1 VNKGRVQ
8 IEQRVAELR
17 DDIPLS
23 KFLPNACTLIG
34 LCCGAT
40 AIRFAL
46 SGNWEAA
53 VIAIVLAAVFDMLDG
68 RLARLFGAD
77 SAFGA
82 QLDSLADL
90 VSFGIAPSV
99 VVYTWTLNQG
109 GGAGWAAVLI
119 FCACCAIRLAR
130 FNIESVAEHDDE
142 NPQESPTTA
151 HPYFAG
157 MPTPAAA
164 CLILLP
170 LLLSFQS
177 GLGFFRDPLISGGM
191 IALTSTLMVSRVPT
205 LSVKHLKITR
215 QFRAPAMGMIA
226 LVLASA
232 VMWPWATMAACLI
245 VYLAYVPV
253 GAFTLGERKS
263 KSA

>member
-1 VNKGRVQ
+1 VNKSRAN
-8 IEQRVAELR
+8 IEQRVAEFS
-17 DDIPLS
+17 DGVPFG

-46 SGNWEAA
+46 SGNWQAA
-53 VIAIVLAAVFDMLDG
+53 VIAIICAAIFDMLDG

-77 SAFGA
+77 SEFGA

-99 VVYTWTLNQG
+99 IVYTWTLNQG

-130 FNIESVAEHDDE
+130 FNVEAAGHDDDE
-142 NPQESPTTA
+142 EDPTPA
-151 HPYFAG
+151 HPYFTG

-177 GLGFFRDPLISGGM
+177 GLGYFRDPLISGAM
-191 IALTSTLMVSRVPT
+191 IAMTSALMVSRVPT

-215 QFRAPAMGMIA
+215 QFRAPVMGMIA
-226 LVLASA
+226 LVLGSA
-232 VMWPWATMAACLI
+232 VVWPWATMAACLI
-245 VYLAYVPV
+245 VYLAYIPV
-253 GAFTLGERKS
+253 GAFTLGERHS
-263 KSA
+263 KDA

>member
-1 VNKGRVQ
+1 VNKGRAN
-8 IEQRVAELR
+8 IEARVAELR
-17 DDIPLS
+17 DDVPFG
-23 KFLPNACTLIG
+23 KFLPNALTLVG

-53 VIAIVLAAVFDMLDG
+53 VIAIVCAAIFDMLDG

-99 VVYTWTLNQG
+99 VVYTWTLNEG

-119 FCACCAIRLAR
+119 FCACCALRLAR
-130 FNIESVAEHDDE
+130 FNVESVSTHDEGED
-142 NPQESPTTA
+142 PTPA
-151 HPYFAG
+151 HPYFTG
-157 MPTPAAA
+157 LPTPAAA

-177 GLGFFRDPLISGGM
+177 GLGYFRDPIISGAM
-191 IALTSTLMVSRVPT
+191 IALTSALMVSRVPT
-205 LSVKHLKITR
+205 LSIKHVKITR
-215 QFRAPAMGMIA
+215 QLRGAVMGLIA
-226 LVLASA
+226 LLLGSA
-232 VMWPWATMAACLI
+232 VIAPWATMAACLI
-245 VYLAYVPV
+245 VYLAYIPI
-253 GAFTLGERKS
+253 GAFTLGRE
-263 KSA
+263 AA

>member
-1 VNKGRVQ
+1 VNKGRAN
-8 IEQRVAELR
+8 IEARVAELR
-17 DDIPLS
+17 DDVPFGKL
-23 KFLPNACTLIG
+23 LPNACTLIG

-53 VIAIVLAAVFDMLDG
+53 VIAIICAAIFDMLDG

-99 VVYTWTLNQG
+99 VVYTWTLKDG

-130 FNIESVAEHDDE
+130 FNIESVHDHDDE
-142 NPQESPTTA
+142 ESDPTPA
-151 HPYFAG
+151 NPYFTG

-177 GLGFFRDPLISGGM
+177 GLGFFRDPLISGAM
-191 IALTSTLMVSRVPT
+191 IALTSALMVSRVPT

-215 QFRAPAMGMIA
+215 QFRAPVMGMVA
-226 LVLASA
+226 LLLASA
-232 VMWPWATMAACLI
+232 VIWPWATMATCLI
-245 VYLAYVPV
+245 VYLGYVPV
-253 GAFTLGERKS
+253 GAFTLGREKS
-263 KSA
+263 KA

>member
-1 VNKGRVQ
+1 MNKGRVQ
-8 IEQRVAELR
+8 IEQRVAEFK
-17 DDIPLS
+17 DDVPFG
-23 KFLPNACTLIG
+23 KFLPNALTLVG

-46 SGNWEAA
+46 LGNWEAA
-53 VIAIVLAAVFDMLDG
+53 VIAIVCAAIFDMLDG

-130 FNIESVAEHDDE
+130 FNIEATADHDDDA
-142 NPQESPTTA
+142 PTPA
-151 HPYFAG
+151 HPYFTG

-177 GLGFFRDPLISGGM
+177 GLGYFRDPLISGGM
-191 IALTSTLMVSRVPT
+191 IALTSALMVSRVPT

-215 QFRAPAMGMIA
+215 QFRAPVMGMIA
-226 LVLASA
+226 VVLGSA
-232 VMWPWATMAACLI
+232 VIAPWATMAACLI
-245 VYLAYVPV
+245 VYLAYIPV
-253 GAFTLGERKS
+253 GAFTLGEKHGE
-263 KSA
+263 A

>member
-1 VNKGRVQ
+1 VRVNKGRAN

-17 DDIPLS
+17 EDVPFG
-23 KFLPNACTLIG
+23 KFLPNALTLVG

-46 SGNWEAA
+46 QGNWEAA
-53 VIAIVLAAVFDMLDG
+53 VIAIICASIFDMLDG
-68 RLARLFGAD
+68 RMARLFGAD

-99 VVYTWTLNQG
+99 VVYSWTLNQG
-109 GGAGWAAVLI
+109 GYAGWAAVLI
-119 FCACCAIRLAR
+119 FSACCAIRLAR
-130 FNIESVAEHDDE
+130 FNIESVADKEGD
-142 NPQESPTTA
+142 PTIA
-151 HPYFAG
+151 HPYFTG

-170 LLLSFQS
+170 LLLSFQT
-177 GLGFFRDPLISGGM
+177 GGEIFRSPLISGAM
-191 IALTSTLMVSRVPT
+191 IAITSALMVSRVPT

-215 QFRAPAMGMIA
+215 QFRAPVLGMIG
-226 LVLASA
+226 LLLGSA
-232 VMWPWATMAACLI
+232 VIWPWATMTACLI
-245 VYLAYVPV
+245 VYLAYVPI
-253 GAFTLGERKS
+253 GAFTLGE
-263 KSA
+263 AED

>member
-1 VNKGRVQ
+1 VPFG
-8 IEQRVAELR
+8 
-17 DDIPLS
+17 
-23 KFLPNACTLIG
+23 KFLPNALTLVG

-53 VIAIVLAAVFDMLDG
+53 VIAIVCAAIFDMLDG

-99 VVYTWTLNQG
+99 VVYTWTLNEG

-130 FNIESVAEHDDE
+130 FNIESVPDKDE
-142 NPQESPTTA
+142 DPSIT
-151 HPYFAG
+151 HPYFTG

-170 LLLSFQS
+170 LLLSFQT
-177 GLGFFRDPLISGGM
+177 GGEIFRDPLISGAM
-191 IALTSTLMVSRVPT
+191 IAFTSALMVSRVPT

-215 QFRAPAMGMIA
+215 QFRAPVMAMIA
-226 LVLASA
+226 LLLGSA
-232 VMWPWATMAACLI
+232 VIWPWATMTACLI
-245 VYLAYVPV
+245 VYLAYIPI
-253 GAFTLGERKS
+253 GAFTLGEPRH
-263 KSA
+263 AED

>member
-1 VNKGRVQ
+1 MNKGRAN
-8 IEQRVAELR
+8 IEARVAELR
-17 DDIPLS
+17 EDVPFG

-53 VIAIVLAAVFDMLDG
+53 VIAIVLASIFDMLDG

-99 VVYTWTLNQG
+99 VVYTWTLKDG

-130 FNIESVAEHDDE
+130 FNIESVSDHDEDE
-142 NPQESPTTA
+142 DPTPA
-151 HPYFAG
+151 NPYFTG

-177 GLGFFRDPLISGGM
+177 GLEYFRDPLISGAM
-191 IALTSTLMVSRVPT
+191 IALTSALMVSRVPT

-215 QFRAPAMGMIA
+215 SYRAPVMGLIG
-226 LVLASA
+226 LLLTSV
-232 VMWPWATMAACLI
+232 VIWPWATMAACLI

-263 KSA
+263 V